1 MFFSAVRKIVR
12 YIVQTFGDLHNFQTK
27 KKIKLISFAG
37 YLMTFTFHIGI
48 FCWKLIFV
56 FVLKDNLRD
65 RSKEWFSP
73 YLLNKRRENQD
84 KQPLQTKD
92 TPFKLAMSNDLLGLL
107 QTF

>member
-1 MFFSAVRKIVR
+1 VR
-12 YIVQTFGDLHNFQTK
+12 YTVQTFGDLDDFQTK
-27 KKIKLISFAG
+27 KKIKLISFAK
-37 YLMTFTFHIGI
+37 YLMIFTFHISI

-56 FVLKDNLRD
+56 FGLKHNLRD
-65 RSKEWFSP
+65 RNKEWFSL
-73 YLLNKRRENQD
+73 YLLNKRRENQV